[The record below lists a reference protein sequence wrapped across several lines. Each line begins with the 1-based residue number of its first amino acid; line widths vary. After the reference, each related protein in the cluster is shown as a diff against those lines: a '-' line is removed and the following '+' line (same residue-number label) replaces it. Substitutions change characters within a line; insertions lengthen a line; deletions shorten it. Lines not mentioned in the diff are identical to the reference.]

1 MVGCSEFKL
10 KPIILIYMIKKS
22 KTKINISIN
31 INNTKI
37 PDRVVKKMS
46 IR

>member
-31 INNTKI
+31 NTKI